1 MSRLRRNGKLLI
13 EQKLNQGIE
22 RSMEMNEFFE
32 TEEELQKCFLKWQ
45 PRLGLSDW
53 NIGVALVDKTDLDGV
68 AGESE
73 VQWVNK
79 CGTISILKKEY
90 IPDDLLIKLPHEET
104 LIHEMLHFKFFALQ
118 ETSRE
123 EHFYEMMQHQL
134 LEEIAKALFLAEYN
148 LDADWWSKGKER
160 ALGSGYYGT
169 LDKDTR

>member
-1 MSRLRRNGKLLI
+1 
-13 EQKLNQGIE
+13 
-22 RSMEMNEFFE
+22 MNEFFE

-53 NIGVALVDKTDLDGV
+53 NIGVALVDNTDLDGV

-90 IPDDLLIKLPHEET
+90 IPDDLLIKQPHEET

-148 LDADWWSKGKER
+148 LDADWWSESYKEKVE
-160 ALGSGYYGT
+160 SEE
-169 LDKDTR
+169 